1 MNDLDVSQPAPQF
14 EGISAEAQALIE
26 QLWALVAAQ
35 AKRIEQLEHRETTN
49 SRTRSR
55 PPSSDDA
62 KARAER
68 RGKKRS
74 GRAKGGQVGHKGHYR
89 ARVEAVDEFTRYE
102 PPSHCR
108 CGGEIELDWEPVQQ
122 HQVFELPRVRAQVTE
137 HQVYA
142 GVCCR
147 CGQRHRG
154 QLPAEVSGGQMGAGL
169 RAEIALM
176 NSHYRLSLRQLQ
188 RYLRSRWNVAFSLG
202 ALSEA
207 QRAVSDWLW
216 PPYQQIGDWLRQQ
229 PQLHA
234 DETVHYHHSSRFWLW
249 TMCQAQAAYFRI
261 HPGRGKLAARALLG
275 DYRGV
280 LSTDRYAAYND
291 YPNRQLCW
299 AHVVRNLEQIA
310 RRQGMAGVV
319 GQRLVRLARLVIR
332 VVHHRQRG
340 HLSVSAY
347 QRRLQRL
354 RHTLR
359 QQLQHGREYAH
370 LPKTQQQCRALLQQE
385 ALLWTFLKDPT
396 IPLTNNLA
404 EQALRPYVIWRKT
417 SFFTQSVRGM
427 RFRERILSVTATAER
442 LGLNTFELLRQICR
456 EGIRG
461 DPITVRLPL
470 PEMKTAQPS

>member
-1 MNDLDVSQPAPQF
+1 MTDFDLSQPAPQL
-14 EGISAEAQALIE
+14 EGISAEAQALID

-35 AKRIEQLEHRETTN
+35 AKRIEQLENRDAAN
-49 SRTRSR
+49 SRTSSR

-62 KARAER
+62 KSRAER

-89 ARVEAVDEFTRYE
+89 ARVEAVDEIKRYE

-108 CGGEIELDWEPVQQ
+108 CGGEIKLDCEPVHQ
-122 HQVFELPRVRAQVTE
+122 HQVFDLPRVRAQVTE

-142 GVCCR
+142 GVCCH
-147 CGQRHRG
+147 CGRRHRG
-154 QLPAEVSGGQMGAGL
+154 QLPEAVAGGQMGAGL

-188 RYLRSRWNVAFSLG
+188 RYLHSRWNLEFSLG
-202 ALSEA
+202 ALSAA
-207 QRAVSDWLW
+207 QRPVSEWLL
-216 PPYQQIGDWLRQQ
+216 PPYEQIGTWLRQQ

-261 HPGRGKLAARALLG
+261 HPGRGKLAARELLG
-275 DYRGV
+275 GYRGV

-299 AHVVRNLEQIA
+299 AHVIRNLEQIA
-310 RRQGMAGVV
+310 RRQGMAGVL
-319 GQRLVRLARLVIR
+319 GKRLVRLARLVIR
-332 VVHHRQRG
+332 VAHHHQRG
-340 HLSVSAY
+340 YLSASAY

-359 QQLQHGREYAH
+359 QQLQHGRG
-370 LPKTQQQCRALLQQE
+370 KRSR
-385 ALLWTFLKDPT
+385 
-396 IPLTNNLA
+396 N
-404 EQALRPYVIWRKT
+404 
-417 SFFTQSVRGM
+417 SV
-427 RFRERILSVTATAER
+427 
-442 LGLNTFELLRQICR
+442 
-456 EGIRG
+456 
-461 DPITVRLPL
+461 
-470 PEMKTAQPS
+470 